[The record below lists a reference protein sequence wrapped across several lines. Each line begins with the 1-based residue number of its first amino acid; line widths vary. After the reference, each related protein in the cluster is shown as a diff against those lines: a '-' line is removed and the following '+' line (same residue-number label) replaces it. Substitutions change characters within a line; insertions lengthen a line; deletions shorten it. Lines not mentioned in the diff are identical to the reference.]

1 MDQRAR
7 AGTWAGIARVGVLIL
22 SAVAGGCD
30 QAPPPHALGPLPAG
44 AVARVGGKVITAA
57 EVTRIAAAQ
66 GVGAARATEI
76 AVRDAR
82 LAREAEA
89 RGLADTPGV
98 RADVDAELARRF
110 MRRMVADVRAAPPT
124 EEELAA
130 AASRKWLDV
139 DRPEG
144 FRVVHAA
151 VRFDPA
157 KDDDAKKARAQ
168 VVAEAIRAAVVPV
181 AAEAPS
187 MPVLQGVPATSPRIA
202 PQDDPD
208 TLSGVFRRVASVVP
222 HEGVDVVVEPLP
234 PVAADGRL
242 LVAGGDALDMDFVR
256 AVVALPARGA
266 LSPVTPTPFGFHV
279 ILLLERT
286 PPVVLTGE
294 ARRARLFADVVNDRA
309 RAADKKLLA
318 GWKDQRSVMPD
329 APGLLDLVTVDQ

>member
-1 MDQRAR
+1 MTRGWRAR
-7 AGTWAGIARVGVLIL
+7 RRR
-22 SAVAGGCD
+22 AVS
-30 QAPPPHALGPLPAG
+30 P
-44 AVARVGGKVITAA
+44 
-57 EVTRIAAAQ
+57 
-66 GVGAARATEI
+66 
-76 AVRDAR
+76 
-82 LAREAEA
+82 
-89 RGLADTPGV
+89 DTPGV
-98 RADVDAELARRF
+98 RADIDAELARRF
-110 MRRMVADVRAAPPT
+110 MRRMVADLRAAPPT
-124 EEELAA
+124 DEELAG

-144 FRVVHAA
+144 FRVVHAV

-187 MPVLQGVPATSPRIA
+187 MPVLEGVPATSPRIP

-208 TLSGVFRRVASVVP
+208 TLSGAFRRVASTVP

-242 LVAGGDALDMDFVR
+242 LVAGNETLDASFVH

-294 ARRARLFADVVNDRA
+294 ARRARLFADIVNERA

-329 APGLLDLVTVDQ
+329 APGLLDLVTVDP